1 LIING
6 DMSIAQRGTSVSG
19 LTNGS
24 SQYLIDRFRW
34 AEGGAPSAVFT
45 MSQDT
50 DVPTGQGFAKS
61 LKLDCTTAQGSLA
74 AGDRFG
80 LDTKLEGQ
88 NLQFLKFG
96 TANAE
101 SLTLSFWVKSNKTGT
116 YNIWIYKEDGTARS
130 FASNYTI
137 SSASTWEKKT
147 INIPADTA
155 ASGVIDNNNG
165 EGFRITWMLAAGT
178 NFNSGTTPTSWE
190 NYTEANIGVNN
201 VNFADDVANNFWLTG
216 VQLEADTS
224 ASDFEFLPYD
234 VNLDRCLRY
243 YELIAQGDD
252 QELFDGFLWSA
263 SSARG
268 MYHPRKIMRTTPSLD
283 YVTGTNYYQFLRSS
297 GTDSF
302 DTFSTSSFN
311 TNQNVQIIGSA
322 TISGT
327 QGQAGWFRTSNASS
341 YIALDAEL

>member
-1 LIING
+1 
-6 DMSIAQRGTSVSG
+6 MSIAQRGTLVSG

-50 DVPTGQGFAKS
+50 DVPTGQGFVKS

-155 ASGVIDNNNG
+155 ASGAIDNDNG
-165 EGFRITWMLAAGT
+165 EGFRITWMLAAGS

-190 NYTEANIGVNN
+190 NYTAANIGVNN

-234 VNLDRCLRY
+234 VNLQRCQRY
-243 YELIAQGDD
+243 YYNHAEKTGGTSQNIGMGAYTTSTRID
-252 QELFDGFLWSA
+252 A
-263 SSARG
+263 SVSF
-268 MYHPRKIMRTTPSLD
+268 PTTMRSVPSLIS
-283 YVTGTNYYQFLRSS
+283 TNSTNAYYAYGQNDF
-297 GTDSF
+297 F
-302 DTFSTSSFN
+302 DTFVIGGN
-311 TNQNVQIIGSA
+311 TTVNSGQLMANGVGA
-322 TISGT
+322 SGT
-327 QGQAGWFRTSNASS
+327 NGQACIVSIEASNGI
-341 YIALDAEL
+341 IAFNSEL